1 MEYLY
6 ILRCQHGCYYIG
18 KTADPTARLESHRKG
33 KGASWT
39 RFHPPVGYELL
50 LPLESPLQEDAMTEE
65 WMLKK
70 GIDKVRGGMYCQ
82 INLPA
87 TTMSLLEKKL
97 NHAAGLCL
105 KCGEPGHLA
114 AFCRK
119 KQASGGCRR
128 CGRASHDQSRCY
140 AKTHQNGGPVLTDPD
155 LEADL
160 EDNNDWRPF
169 SEVPDQE
176 FHGSTKKKKKKK
188 KKEAPI
194 WKKARELR
202 LRLMGMRNTI
212 RVLQEEV
219 NRSRARAA
227 RLQGNC
233 RRPAFY

>member
-82 INLPA
+82 IHLPA

-119 KQASGGCRR
+119 KQASGGCHR
-128 CGRASHDQSRCY
+128 CGRTSHDQSRCY

-155 LEADL
+155 LESDP
-160 EDNNDWRPF
+160 EDGVWLTGDELKKIKELQ
-169 SEVPDQE
+169 S
-176 FHGSTKKKKKKK
+176 STKKRKKKKG
-188 KKEAPI
+188 API
-194 WKKARELR
+194 WKINQ
-202 LRLMGMRNTI
+202 GQCV
-212 RVLQEEV
+212 RVVKTKWGSITHAHEWLWDNV
-219 NRSRARAA
+219 
-227 RLQGNC
+227 
-233 RRPAFY
+233 